1 MVAQLESALRSR
13 FCDDGICVKSAG
25 GQGNH
30 RTYLAEMGATPA
42 FIRVEDGPEHDD
54 YFDVEAVILDEIRA
68 RQIPAPRHLGSD
80 TSRRQTSF
88 AWQVLE
94 RIQAPDL
101 NQHLKAGKLP
111 LEQLAGKIGALVA
124 CWQGIEPTGFGPLD
138 AAEARRTCAL
148 QGLHSDYPGY
158 FHLNLERHLS
168 FLADKEF
175 LTPGCVREI
184 LAEVEKHEKLLYLK
198 EGCLVHKDLALWNIL
213 GTTTEILAVIDWDDA
228 ISGDP
233 LDDISLLACFY
244 GGHVIRSALDGYSA
258 VRLLPSEYRR
268 RFWLHLLRNMLVKA
282 VIRVGAGYFDRKAD
296 FFLIGPGA
304 NGQDLRSFTL
314 QRIQE
319 AMNGL
324 RNDIDPGNL

>member
-1 MVAQLESALRSR
+1 
-13 FCDDGICVKSAG
+13 
-25 GQGNH
+25 
-30 RTYLAEMGATPA
+30 
-42 FIRVEDGPEHDD
+42 
-54 YFDVEAVILDEIRA
+54 
-68 RQIPAPRHLGSD
+68 
-80 TSRRQTSF
+80 
-88 AWQVLE
+88 
-94 RIQAPDL
+94 
-101 NQHLKAGKLP
+101 
-111 LEQLAGKIGALVA
+111 
-124 CWQGIEPTGFGPLD
+124 
-138 AAEARRTCAL
+138 L
-148 QGLHSDYPGY
+148 QGLHSDYPAY

-168 FLADKEF
+168 FLADKGF
-175 LTPGCVREI
+175 LTSGCVREI
-184 LAEVEKHEKLLYLK
+184 LAEVQEHEKLLYLE

-244 GGHVIRSALDGYSA
+244 GGSVIRGALDGYSA
-258 VRLLPSEYRR
+258 VRPLPTEYRR

-319 AMNGL
+319 AVNGL
-324 RNDIDPGNL
+324 RNDIDPGHL